1 MQTSTLAALALTLL
15 SSSVT
20 AAELSFNNFT
30 AGYEQLDFDCSSD
43 CDGFGVGVSAELSDL
58 FFITGSAARY
68 EDSLNAYSATLGVR
82 TSGTQYAWYG
92 ELGLAKAT
100 ISTPFGRVSSDSEL
114 VVAGGIRGLVT
125 PNLELDAGISYVNAD
140 DADPSVGVTG
150 TWFFTDTVGVSLG
163 LSGGNDLFGGG
174 LGLRVNF

>member
-1 MQTSTLAALALTLL
+1 MKPSILTALALTVL
-15 SSSVT
+15 SGS
-20 AAELSFNNFT
+20 AAAADLSFNNLT

-58 FFITGSAARY
+58 FFISGSAARY
-68 EDSLNAYSATLGVR
+68 EDSLNAYSATLGIR
-82 TSGTQYAWYG
+82 TGGTQYAWYG

-114 VVAGGIRGLVT
+114 LVAGGIRGLVT
-125 PNLELDAGISYVNAD
+125 PNLELDAGIAYVNAD
-140 DADPSVGVTG
+140 DADPTVGVTG
-150 TWFFTDTVGVSLG
+150 TWYFTDTVGVSLG